1 MNLGCA
7 VYITFIDAN
16 HFFLDQQRTVYP
28 SPILYLPY
36 PPISYRFLPP
46 PLLPITLSK
55 QPNHV
60 RTTSSAVK
68 HRIPPNHQKHRPSK
82 HPHPKTT
89 LLQTKRHPPHP
100 PHPPC
105 HLRPP
110 RPRIPNLQ
118 LHPHPHSHQNTHILQ
133 LRLHCPRGPLQQLQI
148 RLPSRR
154 LAPTGLSQR
163 RPHLSFRT
171 SRFKS

>member
-1 MNLGCA
+1 MQSTSHLLML
-7 VYITFIDAN
+7 ITFFQISRGQCTPVQYCTSLIPPFHTD
-16 HFFLDQQRTVYP
+16 F
-28 SPILYLPY
+28 SP
-36 PPISYRFLPP
+36 
-46 PLLPITLSK
+46 LPITLSK

-133 LRLHCPRGPLQQLQI
+133 LWLHCPRGPLQQLQI

-154 LAPTGLSQR
+154 LAPTGLS
-163 RPHLSFRT
+163 
-171 SRFKS
+171 